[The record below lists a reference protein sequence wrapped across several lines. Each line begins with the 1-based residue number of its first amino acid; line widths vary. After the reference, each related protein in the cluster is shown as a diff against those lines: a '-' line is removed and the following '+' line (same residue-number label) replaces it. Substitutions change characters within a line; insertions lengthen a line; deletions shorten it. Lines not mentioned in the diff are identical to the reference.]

1 MATVKDFTTDN
12 ENNFILNNGD
22 FTITPSDEQHIVDIV
37 NSSQGS
43 WKEYPLC
50 GVGIDNYLNSGVNQQ
65 FLTNEIRTQLTRDGF
80 GNVQIDF
87 DSSNSLN
94 FTVDAVRG

>member
-1 MATVKDFTTDN
+1 MATVKDFATDN
-12 ENNFILNNGD
+12 DNNFILSGGD
-22 FTITPSDEQHIVDIV
+22 FTIIESDEQHIVDIV

-65 FLTNEIRTQLTRDGF
+65 FLTNEIKVQLTRDGF
-80 GNVQIDF
+80 GSVQVDF
-87 DSSNSLN
+87 DNNNSLN
-94 FTVDAVRG
+94 FMVDAVRG

>member
-80 GNVQIDF
+80 GSVQIDF

>member
-1 MATVKDFTTDN
+1 MATAKDFATDN
-12 ENNFILNNGD
+12 SNNFILASGD
-22 FTITPSDEQHIVDIV
+22 FTIVESDEQHIVDIV
-37 NSSQGS
+37 NSAKGS

-65 FLTNEIRTQLTRDGF
+65 ALSNEIKTQLVRDGF

-87 DSSNSLN
+87 SDNNSLN

>member
-50 GVGIDNYLNSGVNQQ
+50 GL
-65 FLTNEIRTQLTRDGF
+65 
-80 GNVQIDF
+80 
-87 DSSNSLN
+87 
-94 FTVDAVRG
+94 